1 MTRLPEFLLTTIKLE
16 FTWERTILYQALNFS
31 TLLFF
36 QLLNDDILD
45 DCLMVQ
51 PLRPCQLHRL
61 TLAVYKEVFLPH
73 DLNIV
78 VVNKANYQL
87 VIAML

>member
-1 MTRLPEFLLTTIKLE
+1 
-16 FTWERTILYQALNFS
+16 
-31 TLLFF
+31 
-36 QLLNDDILD
+36 
-45 DCLMVQ
+45 MVQ

-73 DLNIV
+73 DLNMV
-78 VVNKANYQL
+78 VANKANYQL